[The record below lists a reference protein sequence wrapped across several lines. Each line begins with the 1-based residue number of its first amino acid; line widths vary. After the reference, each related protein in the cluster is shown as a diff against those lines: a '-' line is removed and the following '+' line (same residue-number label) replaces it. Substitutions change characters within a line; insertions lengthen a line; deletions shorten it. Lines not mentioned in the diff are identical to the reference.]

1 MSAAAESGSGEE
13 LDTIFPRNSAAEN
26 NDSEAE
32 SGRVGDIPVPGRRRS
47 GFADPSWWDQ
57 PNKDDPSITNRE
69 AKSLWAKD
77 AVGRG
82 LIGGARPGAGRPRK
96 NKSVAEVVTEK
107 SSEKAERI
115 AAKLVDLA
123 LNNRSPSINLGAI
136 DRINKVEQDLEK
148 NMRDDEKELRKLSG
162 KSLDQALSDVLA
174 EHGIGYDIDLPPD
187 QVEDVS

>member
-13 LDTIFPRNSAAEN
+13 LDTIFPRNPPADNGQGEAAP
-26 NDSEAE
+26 SE
-32 SGRVGDIPVPGRRRS
+32 SSPVKTRRMS
-47 GFADPSWWDQ
+47 GFADKAWWDQ

-123 LNNRSPSINLGAI
+123 LNNKSPSINLGAI
-136 DRINKVEQDLEK
+136 DRINKFEQDLEK
-148 NMRDDEKELRKLSG
+148 NMRDDEKELHKLSG
-162 KSLDQALSDVLA
+162 KSLDQALADVLA